1 MKESTC
7 KCTRRAFFRSLTAQ
21 SIALDKEGIVQEAA
35 LLLSRQGT
43 SLESLDFCEVGVAI
57 DADSEL
63 LREKI
68 RMPRYSVPLSERI
81 VFLSSSAAVRRIFGH
96 VTMDWLDLSSP
107 HGIICCA
114 SSRALKFKF
123 KFKADLSK

>member
-1 MKESTC
+1 MHTIEQ
-7 KCTRRAFFRSLTAQ
+7 FFTSLTAQ
-21 SIALDKEGIVQEAA
+21 SIALDEEGIVQEADR
-35 LLLSRQGT
+35 LLSSQGT

-68 RMPRYSVPLSERI
+68 QMPRCSVPLSERI
-81 VFLSSSAAVRRIFGH
+81 IFLSSSAAVRRIFGH
-96 VTMDWLDLSSP
+96 VTKNWLDLSFP

-114 SSRALKFKF
+114 FSLSFKF
-123 KFKADLSK
+123 KSRLIVK